1 MSEAKIWFTNHQKIK
16 NNLKNKRVYRK
27 HTCLRISALP
37 NYGDLTFCTTAYF
50 GYKGAMK
57 SAAVNLDVGH
67 VWQGGGFKFD
77 QKQKGKS
84 KSLVNRISIAVQFTN
99 VNEGDEFLVIL
110 SVH

>member
-1 MSEAKIWFTNHQKIK
+1 
-16 NNLKNKRVYRK
+16 
-27 HTCLRISALP
+27 
-37 NYGDLTFCTTAYF
+37 
-50 GYKGAMK
+50 MK

-110 SVH
+110 SVHWVSSCTWANVVVVSWLMRGKTGKNDPEFWTGEPHEVSVDEGR